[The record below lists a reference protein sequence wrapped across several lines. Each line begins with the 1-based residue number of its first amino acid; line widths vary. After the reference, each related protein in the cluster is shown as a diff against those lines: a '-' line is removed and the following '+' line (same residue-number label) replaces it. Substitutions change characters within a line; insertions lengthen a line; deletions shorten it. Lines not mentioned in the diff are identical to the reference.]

1 MGCTAKTVGANAERS
16 RSHNRQMVLDRVRQ
30 AGQMGR
36 AEIARATG
44 LSTQA
49 VSNIIANLL
58 SDGLIVEGG
67 RRAAARGQPP
77 VQYGLNPDGGY
88 AVGIEV
94 RPDAIF
100 TAVLDLSGQVVAT
113 SRDVLVEQDI
123 NGVTDAVRNAKLAIL
138 KDVGIPETKLL
149 GAGLVMP
156 GPFGRTGLS
165 GTSSM
170 LSVFDDISLN
180 DWFSEALGLR
190 VVVENDANASAVAE
204 RVSGVAKG
212 FESFAYLYFGSG
224 LGLGIVENGG
234 LVSGA
239 LGNAGEIGHIP
250 VLADGRKVSLESKLS
265 RLSVQ
270 AHLAKAGLE
279 TTSTDDL
286 SRLFAEENE
295 HLLSWLDQALE
306 PFSNA
311 ITIIENILD
320 PETIVLGGAMPDL
333 VLDYLIENASL
344 AEFSVSER
352 QERIHPR
359 LLRGTTGRMTG
370 TLGAAAL
377 VLNRTFT
384 PRISATA

>member
-1 MGCTAKTVGANAERS
+1 MGSVVKTVGANAERA

-30 AGQMGR
+30 AGQVGR

-88 AVGIEV
+88 AVGIEI

-100 TAVLDLSGQVVAT
+100 TAVLNLSGQVVAT
-113 SRDVLVEQDI
+113 SRDALAANDI
-123 NGVTDAVRNAKLAIL
+123 NGVTCAVRNAKLAIL
-138 KDVGIPETKLL
+138 NDLGIPDTKLL

-170 LSVFDDISLN
+170 LSIFDDISVN
-180 DWFSEALGLR
+180 DWFSEALGVG

-212 FESFAYLYFGSG
+212 FDSFAYLYFGSG
-224 LGLGIVENGG
+224 LGLGIVENGRLIG
-234 LVSGA
+234 GA

-250 VLADGRKVSLESKLS
+250 VLADGQKVSLESKLS

-270 AHLAKAGLE
+270 AHLSKAGLE

-286 SRLFAEENE
+286 LRLFSDENR
-295 HLLSWLDQALE
+295 HLLGWLNQALE

-320 PETIVLGGAMPDL
+320 PETIVLGGAMPDP
-333 VLDYLIENASL
+333 VFDYLIENAVL
-344 AEFSVSER
+344 AELSVSVRED
-352 QERIHPR
+352 RIYPR
-359 LLRGTTGRMTG
+359 LLPGTSGRMTG

>member
-1 MGCTAKTVGANAERS
+1 MESVVKTVGANAERA

-30 AGQMGR
+30 AGQVGR

-88 AVGIEV
+88 AVGIEI

-100 TAVLDLSGQVVAT
+100 TAVLNLSGQVVAT
-113 SRDVLVEQDI
+113 SRDALAANDI
-123 NGVTDAVRNAKLAIL
+123 NGVTCAVRNAKLAIL
-138 KDVGIPETKLL
+138 NDLGIPDTKLL

-170 LSVFDDISLN
+170 LSIFDDISVN
-180 DWFSEALGLR
+180 DWFSEALGVG

-212 FESFAYLYFGSG
+212 FDSFAYLYFGSG
-224 LGLGIVENGG
+224 LGLGIVENGRLIG
-234 LVSGA
+234 GA

-250 VLADGRKVSLESKLS
+250 VLADGQKVSLESKLS

-270 AHLAKAGLE
+270 AHLSKAGLE

-286 SRLFAEENE
+286 LRLFSDENR
-295 HLLSWLDQALE
+295 HLLGWLNQALE

-320 PETIVLGGAMPDL
+320 PETIVLGGAMPDP
-333 VLDYLIENASL
+333 VFDYLIENAVL
-344 AEFSVSER
+344 AELSVSVRED
-352 QERIHPR
+352 RIYPR
-359 LLRGTTGRMTG
+359 LLRGTSGRMTG